1 MERIIKYVP
10 YILLVFF
17 FVCIFYVGF
26 IYFDKHN
33 ISFNHNISD
42 VSFNCSNNTIKVG
55 ETKKLD
61 FDNKDNL
68 NIEWSSSNQ
77 NILIVN
83 DGVVQGIIPGS
94 VTVTMKIVDSDIKKE
109 CQITVIDSDVII
121 PSIDGNVN
129 GDTNSDI
136 NNNTNNNQN
145 TNTNQNNNPS
155 TNVD

>member
-1 MERIIKYVP
+1 M
-10 YILLVFF
+10 
-17 FVCIFYVGF
+17 
-26 IYFDKHN
+26 
-33 ISFNHNISD
+33 
-42 VSFNCSNNTIKVG
+42 
-55 ETKKLD
+55 
-61 FDNKDNL
+61 
-68 NIEWSSSNQ
+68 
-77 NILIVN
+77 IVN

-94 VTVTMKIVDSDIKKE
+94 VIVTMKIVDSDIKKE

-145 TNTNQNNNPS
+145 TNTNQNNNQS